1 MNYEEA
7 LAYIHTVTWRG
18 SIPGLS
24 RTQELL
30 RRLGNPERSLRF
42 VHIAGTNGK
51 GSTSAMMASIL
62 HAAGYRVGLYVSPFI
77 DRFNE
82 RMQINGVPIPDEML
96 AALTAEVYPH
106 AEAMAEHPTE
116 FELITSIAMLYFTRS
131 RCDIVVLEVGMGG
144 ALDSTNV
151 IDTPELA
158 VITAMGLDHMRFLG
172 NTLAEISAQKAGIIK
187 EGGDVV
193 IYGRCPE
200 AETVFE
206 QRCAE
211 RHARLHRPDAALLR
225 PGVFG
230 LNGQSFSYGAYSD
243 LWIPLV
249 GSYQPYNAAVVLT
262 GVDVLRQKGWQI
274 PQSAVREGL
283 RRVSWPARFEVLRH
297 ADPVCIVDGGHNPHG
312 IRGTADSLL
321 RLFPHT
327 PVTFVIGVMA
337 DKDVDGILDILLPL
351 AARCFT
357 VRPDSPRAM
366 DPAALA
372 AAISARGVRAEA
384 CPMVADGVQR
394 AVAAAGQGGVVC
406 ALGSLY
412 MAGDV
417 RSLFRS
423 ADLLTEQRT
432 EADKGV

>member
-1 MNYEEA
+1 MNYDEA
-7 LAYIHTVTWRG
+7 LAYIHTVAWRG

-30 RRLGNPERSLRF
+30 RRLGHPERSLRF
-42 VHIAGTNGK
+42 VHVAGTNGK

-62 HAAGYRVGLYVSPFI
+62 RAAGYRVGLYISPFI

-82 RMQINGVPIPDEML
+82 RMQVDGQPIPDDTL
-96 AALTAEVYPH
+96 AALTTEAYPH
-106 AEAMAEHPTE
+106 AEAMPQHPTE
-116 FELITSIAMLYFTRS
+116 FELITSLAMLYFARS

-158 VITAMGLDHMRFLG
+158 IITAMGLDHMRFLG
-172 NTLAEISAQKAGIIK
+172 DTLAEISRQKAGIIK

-200 AETVFE
+200 AEAVFE
-206 QRCAE
+206 RACEA
-211 RHARLHRPDAALLR
+211 RHARLYRPDAAQLVQ
-225 PGVFG
+225 GAFG
-230 LNGQSFSYGAYSD
+230 LNGQSFSYAGYAD

-262 GVDVLRQKGWQI
+262 GVDVLRSKGWDI
-274 PQSAVREGL
+274 PQWAVREGL
-283 RRVSWPARFEVLRH
+283 RRVRWPARFEVLRQ
-297 ADPVCIVDGGHNPHG
+297 AAPVCIVDGGHNPHG
-312 IRGTADSLL
+312 IAGTADSLR

-327 PVTFVIGVMA
+327 KVTFVFGVMA

-351 AARCFT
+351 AARCFA

-366 DPAALA
+366 EPAALA
-372 AAISARGVRAEA
+372 ERIGARGVRAEA
-384 CPMVADGVQR
+384 CETVAEGVRR
-394 AVAAAGQGGVVC
+394 AMDAAGRDGVVC

-412 MAGDV
+412 MAGEV
-417 RSLFRS
+417 RALFP
-423 ADLLTEQRT
+423 AVT
-432 EADKGV
+432 KG

>member
-1 MNYEEA
+1 MNYDEA
-7 LAYIHTVTWRG
+7 LAYIHTVAWRG

-30 RRLGNPERSLRF
+30 RRLGHPERSLRF
-42 VHIAGTNGK
+42 VHVAGTNGK

-62 HAAGYRVGLYVSPFI
+62 RAAGYRVGLYISPFI

-82 RMQINGVPIPDEML
+82 RMQVDGQPIPDDTL
-96 AALTAEVYPH
+96 AALTTEVYPH
-106 AEAMAEHPTE
+106 AEAMPQHPTE
-116 FELITSIAMLYFTRS
+116 FELITSLAMLYFARS

-158 VITAMGLDHMRFLG
+158 IITAMGLDHMRFLG
-172 NTLAEISAQKAGIIK
+172 DTLAEISRQKAGIIK
-187 EGGDVV
+187 ENGDVV

-200 AETVFE
+200 AEAVFE
-206 QRCAE
+206 RACEA
-211 RHARLHRPDAALLR
+211 RHARLYRPDAAQLLQ
-225 PGVFG
+225 GAFG
-230 LNGQSFSYGAYSD
+230 LNGQSFSYAGYAD

-262 GVDVLRQKGWQI
+262 GVDVLRNKGWDI
-274 PQSAVREGL
+274 PQWAVREGL
-283 RRVSWPARFEVLRH
+283 RSVHWPARFEVLRQ
-297 ADPVCIVDGGHNPHG
+297 AAPVCIVDGGHNPHG
-312 IRGTADSLL
+312 IAGTADSLR

-327 PVTFVIGVMA
+327 KVTFVFGVMA

-351 AARCFT
+351 AACCFA

-366 DPAALA
+366 EPAALA
-372 AAISARGVRAEA
+372 ERIGARGVRAEA
-384 CPMVADGVQR
+384 CETVAEGVHR
-394 AVAAAGQGGVVC
+394 AMDAAGRDGVVC

-412 MAGDV
+412 MAGEV
-417 RSLFRS
+417 RALFPKV
-423 ADLLTEQRT
+423 
-432 EADKGV
+432 KG

>member
-1 MNYEEA
+1 MNYDEA
-7 LAYIHTVTWRG
+7 LAYIHTVAWRG

-30 RRLGNPERSLRF
+30 RRLGHPERSLRF
-42 VHIAGTNGK
+42 VHVAGTNGK

-62 HAAGYRVGLYVSPFI
+62 RAAGYRVGLYISPFI

-82 RMQINGVPIPDEML
+82 RMQVDGQPIPDETL
-96 AALTAEVYPH
+96 AALTTEVYPH
-106 AEAMAEHPTE
+106 AEAMPQHPTE
-116 FELITSIAMLYFTRS
+116 FELITCLAMLYFARN

-158 VITAMGLDHMRFLG
+158 IITAMGLDHMRFLG
-172 NTLAEISAQKAGIIK
+172 DTLAEISRQKAGIIK
-187 EGGDVV
+187 ENGDVV

-206 QRCAE
+206 RVCEA
-211 RHARLHRPDAALLR
+211 RHARLYRPDAAQLLQ
-225 PGVFG
+225 GAFG
-230 LNGQSFSYGAYSD
+230 LNGQSFSYAGYAD

-262 GVDVLRQKGWQI
+262 GVDVLRNKGWDI
-274 PQSAVREGL
+274 PQWAVREGL
-283 RRVSWPARFEVLRH
+283 RSVHWPARFEVLRQ
-297 ADPVCIVDGGHNPHG
+297 AAPVCIVDGGHNPHG
-312 IRGTADSLL
+312 IAGTADSLR

-327 PVTFVIGVMA
+327 KVTFVFGVMA

-351 AARCFT
+351 AACCFA

-366 DPAALA
+366 EPAALA
-372 AAISARGVRAEA
+372 ERIGARGVRAEA
-384 CPMVADGVQR
+384 CETVAEGVHR
-394 AVAAAGQGGVVC
+394 AMDAAGRDGVVC

-412 MAGDV
+412 MAGEV
-417 RSLFRS
+417 RALFPKV
-423 ADLLTEQRT
+423 
-432 EADKGV
+432 KG

>member
-1 MNYEEA
+1 MNYDEA
-7 LAYIHTVTWRG
+7 LAYIHTVAWRG

-30 RRLGNPERSLRF
+30 RRLGHPERSLRF
-42 VHIAGTNGK
+42 VHVAGTNGK

-62 HAAGYRVGLYVSPFI
+62 RAAGYRVGLYISPFI

-82 RMQINGVPIPDEML
+82 RMQVDGQPIPDETL
-96 AALTAEVYPH
+96 AALTTEVYPH
-106 AEAMAEHPTE
+106 AEAMPRHPTE
-116 FELITSIAMLYFTRS
+116 FELITCLAMLYFARS

-158 VITAMGLDHMRFLG
+158 IITAMGLDHMRFLG
-172 NTLAEISAQKAGIIK
+172 DTLAEISRQKAGIIK
-187 EGGDVV
+187 ENGDVV

-200 AETVFE
+200 AEAVFE
-206 QRCAE
+206 RVCE
-211 RHARLHRPDAALLR
+211 VRRARLYRPDAAQLVQ
-225 PGVFG
+225 GAFG
-230 LNGQSFSYGAYSD
+230 LNGQSFSYAGYAD

-262 GVDVLRQKGWQI
+262 GVDVLRNKGWDI
-274 PQSAVREGL
+274 PQWAVREGL
-283 RRVSWPARFEVLRH
+283 RSVHWPARFEVLRQ
-297 ADPVCIVDGGHNPHG
+297 AAPVCIVDGGHNPHG
-312 IRGTADSLL
+312 IAGTADSLR

-327 PVTFVIGVMA
+327 KVTFVFGVMA

-351 AARCFT
+351 AACCFA

-366 DPAALA
+366 EPAALA
-372 AAISARGVRAEA
+372 ERIGARGVRAEA
-384 CPMVADGVQR
+384 CETVAEGVHR
-394 AVAAAGQGGVVC
+394 AMDAAGRDGVVC

-412 MAGDV
+412 MAGEV
-417 RSLFRS
+417 RALFPKV
-423 ADLLTEQRT
+423 
-432 EADKGV
+432 KG

>member
-1 MNYEEA
+1 MNYDEA
-7 LAYIHTVTWRG
+7 LAYIHTVAWRG

-30 RRLGNPERSLRF
+30 RRLGHPERSLRF
-42 VHIAGTNGK
+42 VHVAGTNGK

-62 HAAGYRVGLYVSPFI
+62 RAAGYRVGLYISPFI

-82 RMQINGVPIPDEML
+82 RMQVDGQPIPDETL
-96 AALTAEVYPH
+96 AALTTEVYPH
-106 AEAMAEHPTE
+106 AEAMPQHPTE
-116 FELITSIAMLYFTRS
+116 FELITCLAMLYFARN

-158 VITAMGLDHMRFLG
+158 IITAMGLDHMRFLG
-172 NTLAEISAQKAGIIK
+172 DTLAEISRQKAGIIK
-187 EGGDVV
+187 ENGDVV

-200 AETVFE
+200 AEAVFE
-206 QRCAE
+206 RVCEA
-211 RHARLHRPDAALLR
+211 RHARLYRPDAAQLVQ
-225 PGVFG
+225 GAFG
-230 LNGQSFSYGAYSD
+230 LNGQSFSYAGYAD

-262 GVDVLRQKGWQI
+262 GVDVLRNKGWDI
-274 PQSAVREGL
+274 PQWAVREGL
-283 RRVSWPARFEVLRH
+283 RSVHWPARFEVLRQ
-297 ADPVCIVDGGHNPHG
+297 AAPVCIVDGGHNPHG
-312 IRGTADSLL
+312 IAGTADSLR

-327 PVTFVIGVMA
+327 KVTFVFGVMA

-351 AARCFT
+351 AACCFA

-366 DPAALA
+366 EPAALA
-372 AAISARGVRAEA
+372 ERIGARGVRAEA
-384 CPMVADGVQR
+384 CETVAEGVHR
-394 AVAAAGQGGVVC
+394 AMDAAGRDGVVC

-412 MAGDV
+412 MAGEV
-417 RSLFRS
+417 RALFPKV
-423 ADLLTEQRT
+423 
-432 EADKGV
+432 KG